1 MEQFH
6 EGKTWTL
13 PGFLVGLVEIALVW
27 WLATHWFHLSGAVR
41 VIGSLVAVLLVGGF
55 FVVQPNEGR
64 AVVFFGRYVG
74 SVRRSGFHWTNPLSV
89 RRSVSLRV
97 RNFSSEKLKVNDAS
111 GNPVEIAAVI
121 VWRVVDSAKA
131 LFNVEDYAA
140 FVAVQS
146 ETAIRTLASRYPY
159 DSSSAEVSLLG
170 AHDQLAA
177 ELRQELSTPLEVAG
191 VETMEARL
199 THLAYA
205 PEIAQAMLRRQQ
217 AEAVVKAR
225 QTIVEGAVGMVRMA
239 LQQIGEAG
247 IVEFDEERK
256 ATMANNLMVVL
267 TSDQATQPIVN
278 TGTLY
283 S

>member
-1 MEQFH
+1 MEQFR
-6 EGKTWTL
+6 ERAAWRLT
-13 PGFLVGLVEIALVW
+13 GFPVLVIEIALV
-27 WLATHWFHLSGAVR
+27 LWFILQGRHEAGTWVVVTIIA
-41 VIGSLVAVLLVGGF
+41 AVLLALGF
-55 FVVQPNEGR
+55 VVVQPNEAR
-64 AVVFFGRYVG
+64 AVVFFGRYAG
-74 SVRRSGFHWTNPLSV
+74 SVRQAGFHWTNPFTV
-89 RRSVSLRV
+89 RRRVSLRV
-97 RNFSSEKLKVNDAS
+97 RNFSSDKLKVNDAA

-121 VWRVVDSAKA
+121 VWRVVDTAKA
-131 LFNVEDYAA
+131 LFDVEDYAA

-159 DSSSAEVSLLG
+159 DSPETPISLLG
-170 AHDQLAA
+170 SPDELAA
-177 ELRQELSTPLEVAG
+177 ELRAELETRLGVAG
-191 VETMEARL
+191 VEVIEARL

-217 AEAVVKAR
+217 AQAIVAAR
-225 QTIVEGAVGMVRMA
+225 QKIVEGAVGMVRMA
-239 LQQIGEAG
+239 LEQIAEAN

-256 ATMANNLMVVL
+256 ATMVNNLMVVL